1 MSSKIK
7 SVRAIEILDS
17 RGYPTI
23 EAKIVLEEGNA
34 IGICA
39 VPSGA
44 STGKLEA
51 CELRDNDPKR
61 YLGKGVSKAV
71 ENVNKIIAEKLVGS
85 EFKNFQEVDE
95 ILIKLDGTKN
105 KSNLGANAILAV
117 SLAFAKACANSKNQQ
132 FFEFLGDNQG
142 NILPVPMMNI
152 INGGKHAD
160 NPIDIQEFMIAPISA
175 TSIKDAIR
183 MGAEVFHHLKNLL
196 KKNFHNTNVG
206 DEGGFAPQLK
216 SSAQALDFIA
226 KAVEQ
231 AGYKLGSDFM
241 LALDCASSEFYKN
254 NFYEISAENK
264 KLNSSELVKYYE
276 ELVNSYPI
284 FSIEDGCAE
293 DDHLGWQE
301 LTAKLGKKIQLVG
314 DDLFVTNPDILKQ
327 GIAKN
332 MANAVL
338 IKVNQIGTLSETLE
352 TINIAKK
359 ANYNNIISHRSAETE
374 DATIA
379 HIAVA
384 TNSMQ
389 IKTGSLCRSDRTA
402 KYNELIRIEERLGSM
417 AKYAGKMILKNI

>member
-1 MSSKIK
+1 MSNKIK
-7 SVRAIEILDS
+7 SIRAIEILDS

-23 EAKIVLEEGNA
+23 EAKVVLDNNA

-71 ENVNKIIAEKLVGS
+71 ENVNKIIASKLVGS
-85 EFKNFQEVDE
+85 EFNNFQEVDE
-95 ILIKLDGTKN
+95 ILIKLDGVEN
-105 KSNLGANAILAV
+105 KSNLGANAILGV
-117 SLAFAKACANSKNQQ
+117 SLAYAKACANSNNQQ
-132 FFEFLGDNQG
+132 FFEFLGEGKG

-160 NPIDIQEFMIAPISA
+160 NPIDIQEFMIAPINA

-183 MGAEVFHHLKNLL
+183 MGAEVFHHLKDLL
-196 KKNFHNTNVG
+196 KKSFHNTNVG

-254 NFYEISAENK
+254 NFYEISSENK
-264 KLNSSELVKYYE
+264 KLTSSQLVKYYE

-301 LTAKLGKKIQLVG
+301 LTLKLGKKIQLVG
-314 DDLFVTNPDILKQ
+314 DDLFVTNPNILRQ

-332 MANAVL
+332 MAIAVL

-359 ANYNNIISHRSAETE
+359 ANYNNVISHRSGETE

-389 IKTGSLCRSDRTA
+389 IKAGSLCRSDRTA
-402 KYNELIRIEERLGSM
+402 KYNELIRIEEHLGSK

>member
-1 MSSKIK
+1 MSNKIK

-23 EAKIVLEEGNA
+23 EAKIVLENNA

-51 CELRDNDPKR
+51 CELRDNDLKR
-61 YLGKGVSKAV
+61 YLGKGVIKAV
-71 ENVNKIIAEKLVGS
+71 DNVNKIIAEKLVGS
-85 EFKNFQEVDE
+85 EFKNFQDVDE

-117 SLAFAKACANSKNQQ
+117 SLAFAKACSNSKNQQ

-160 NPIDIQEFMIAPISA
+160 NPIDIQEFMIAPINA

-206 DEGGFAPQLK
+206 DEGGFAPQFK
-216 SSAQALDFIA
+216 SSVQALDFIA
-226 KAVEQ
+226 KAIEQ

-254 NFYEISAENK
+254 NFYDIRAENK
-264 KLNSSELVKYYE
+264 KLNSSELVNYYE

-338 IKVNQIGTLSETLE
+338 IKVNQIGTLSETLA

-359 ANYNNIISHRSAETE
+359 ANYNNIISHRSGETE

-384 TNSMQ
+384 TNAGQ

-402 KYNELIRIEERLGSM
+402 KYNELIRIEEHLGSK